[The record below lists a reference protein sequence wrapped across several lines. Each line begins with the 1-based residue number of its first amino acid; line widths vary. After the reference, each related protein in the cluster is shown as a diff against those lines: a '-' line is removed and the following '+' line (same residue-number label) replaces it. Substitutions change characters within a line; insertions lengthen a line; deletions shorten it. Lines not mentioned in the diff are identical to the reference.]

1 MKFIILSATIQ
12 DTINTWRGTTYTCVY
27 NAGLSSQSENVYKQ
41 RILDSKGLNPSK
53 QRQSEIEQPRAKAR
67 KIQNRNKVSIF
78 NSDTNQLLKYFS
90 LKTDM
95 ISLEPFTSG
104 SNLSDIFTPIP
115 PEETAVVLGMLLPI
129 RWRCPGQICKAK
141 LSGICTSGIY
151 HDAELYV
158 YDHMRY

>member
-41 RILDSKGLNPSK
+41 RILDTKGLNPSK
-53 QRQSEIEQPRAKAR
+53 QSEIEQPRAKAR

-90 LKTDM
+90 LKTNM
-95 ISLEPFTSG
+95 ILLEPFTSG
-104 SNLSDIFTPIP
+104 SNLS
-115 PEETAVVLGMLLPI
+115 
-129 RWRCPGQICKAK
+129 
-141 LSGICTSGIY
+141 
-151 HDAELYV
+151 
-158 YDHMRY
+158 